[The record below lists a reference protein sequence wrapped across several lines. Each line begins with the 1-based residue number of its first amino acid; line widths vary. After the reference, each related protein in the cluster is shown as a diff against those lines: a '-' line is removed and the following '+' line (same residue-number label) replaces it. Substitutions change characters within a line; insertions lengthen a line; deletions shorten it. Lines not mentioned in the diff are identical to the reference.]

1 MALMNPTWVV
11 FDLVEFF
18 PVYKLDYVA
27 ITMPSKYKLIY
38 FPLTGRAEAIRLM
51 FAAAG
56 VEYEDCR
63 IPFEEWPKLKP
74 GTLLTTSSASTYVIH
89 SFDATY
95 YWRFS

>member
-1 MALMNPTWVV
+1 M
-11 FDLVEFF
+11 FDLVDFF
-18 PVYKLDYVA
+18 SVYYLDNVN
-27 ITMPSKYKLIY
+27 IKMPSKYKLIY

-74 GTLLTTSSASTYVIH
+74 GIFQSQLR
-89 SFDATY
+89 DNQ
-95 YWRFS
+95 R